1 MDWTSMW
8 NKIEGGRRNLVY
20 NDQTIMVRLNIQ
32 EEKNWQHNINLYVIH
47 PWYNKGNLNP
57 LGVIQIPYLGLT
69 PKTTNCGKIT
79 TRDSLV

>member
-47 PWYNKGNLNP
+47 PWYNKGNLNS
-57 LGVIQIPYLGLT
+57 LGAIRIPWLGLN
-69 PKTTNCGKIT
+69 P
-79 TRDSLV
+79 